1 MCVISRGT
9 QQDKEK
15 GRKKEKKSQMK
26 NGNKRLITTPHQK
39 HHVVAMDYIVAL
51 ICRQGPYCYDLL

>member
-15 GRKKEKKSQMK
+15 GRKKEKKTQMK

-51 ICRQGPYCYDLL
+51 I